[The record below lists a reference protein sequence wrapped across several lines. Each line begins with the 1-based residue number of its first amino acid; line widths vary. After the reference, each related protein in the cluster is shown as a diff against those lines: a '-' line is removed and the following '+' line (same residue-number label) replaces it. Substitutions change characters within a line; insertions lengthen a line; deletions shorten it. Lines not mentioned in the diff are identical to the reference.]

1 TGSTYNEAYGGL
13 VERVGTLTA
22 QVRA

>member
-1 TGSTYNEAYGGL
+1 STYNEAYGGL

-22 QVRA
+22 Q